1 MVCQNGVVAGF
12 DIRKLQA
19 TTFVSDPQDFVLEA
33 WRPPKVSLEP
43 YLGWFDWGFHSLQT
57 TSSDTFNNHMSLSHR
72 KSKQIRR
79 NRRFG
84 EGDEDE
90 TSDLEDELVDY
101 EGENLLVEMLGDGG
115 TGNPVN
121 ASHLSSTHFSPT
133 QNGIFSTANH
143 NGTIS
148 VYEINR
154 GGDFSSSSMTNSNE
168 EEEEEEVVEER
179 DEGTV
184 SIVHKVSRKF
194 HSNPLFQIQ
203 FSPDDPNT
211 LLSGGMDGQPIIYD
225 FTNDLCEFETEEQE
239 IEIWKDVKQFEDQ
252 IRSLSNSSILQKDEE
267 QQQSSQTNTK
277 KKKKKKKKRKQQN

>member
-1 MVCQNGVVAGF
+1 VIPQCKFKLFPLLSNDFTILKTGECEIESVSWNPFRWYECVMVCQNGVVAGF

-179 DEGTV
+179 DEGTI

-194 HSNPLFQIQ
+194 HSNPLFQVQ
-203 FSPDDPNT
+203 LSPDDPNT
-211 LLSGGMDGQPIIYD
+211 LLSGGDGWSAHNLRLYQR
-225 FTNDLCEFETEEQE
+225 F
-239 IEIWKDVKQFEDQ
+239 V
-252 IRSLSNSSILQKDEE
+252 RV
-267 QQQSSQTNTK
+267 
-277 KKKKKKKKRKQQN
+277 